1 MPRRI
6 SVEDREPQAWNE
18 VESDS
23 NTKNV
28 KAQIPSF
35 IRKVNLK
42 NWERVENGSSYL
54 NAGDPTC
61 VRDG

>member
-6 SVEDREPQAWNE
+6 SVEDHEPQAWNE

-35 IRKVNLK
+35 IRKVNFK
-42 NWERVENGSSYL
+42 NWEKVENGSRHL
-54 NAGDPTC
+54 NARVPTG